1 MMARRMIN
9 FPPVGWHNPI
19 SEMERMFQ
27 QMDLLARTMFGR
39 PGRRWISSR
48 VFPAV
53 NVSEDSDTYFVRA
66 ELPGIKAEDVELQV
80 KGRHLTISGD
90 RKIPSEGDN
99 VKYHRKER
107 ESGKF
112 SRVIGLPGDIDAESV
127 DAKMVNGLL
136 VVKIAKSDAAKPKRI
151 SVN

>member
-1 MMARRMIN
+1 
-9 FPPVGWHNPI
+9 
-19 SEMERMFQ
+19 
-27 QMDLLARTMFGR
+27 MDLFTEALFGR
-39 PGRRWISSR
+39 QGRRGNSSR

-53 NVSEDSDTYFVRA
+53 NVSEDNDTYFVRA
-66 ELPGIKAEDVELQV
+66 EIPGIKAEDIELQV
-80 KGRHLTISGD
+80 KGRHLIISGD

-112 SRVIGLPGDIDAESV
+112 SRVIGLPGGIDADSV
-127 DAKMVNGLL
+127 NAKMINGLL
-136 VVKIAKSDAAKPKRI
+136 IAKIAKSEADKPKRI